1 LTCGIFEAKAS
12 IWFSDGSIH
21 FKGGILMRR
30 LLVVLSLVLATL
42 LLAAYPDKPITFII
56 QAAPGGAS
64 DMVSRTITA
73 IAQEILKVPINCTN
87 ITGAAGAIAMKRLQT
102 SKPDGYTMGYVP
114 VELSMV
120 KALGYADFGPE
131 DFDLLMRIMVIPAAL
146 TVRAD
151 SPWKTA
157 QQFIEYVKT
166 RPGTVTVGNSGP
178 GSIWHI
184 AALSL
189 EKAAGIKLVHVPFDG
204 AAPAVAALLGGHITA
219 VTVSPT
225 EVKAGVESGQLRILA
240 VMSDERTPLF
250 PDVPTMKELGYDVSI
265 AAWGGLALP
274 KGVDPEVYK
283 TLADAFKKAYDSE
296 TFQKFLLDR
305 GMTPAYLDG
314 QKFKEFAIAQ
324 YNMFMEFIPKALGK

>member
-1 LTCGIFEAKAS
+1 
-12 IWFSDGSIH
+12 
-21 FKGGILMRR
+21 
-30 LLVVLSLVLATL
+30 
-42 LLAAYPDKPITFII
+42 
-56 QAAPGGAS
+56 
-64 DMVSRTITA
+64 
-73 IAQEILKVPINCTN
+73 
-87 ITGAAGAIAMKRLQT
+87 
-102 SKPDGYTMGYVP
+102 
-114 VELSMV
+114 
-120 KALGYADFGPE
+120 
-131 DFDLLMRIMVIPAAL
+131 
-146 TVRAD
+146 
-151 SPWKTA
+151 
-157 QQFIEYVKT
+157 
-166 RPGTVTVGNSGP
+166 VGNSGP

-283 TLADAFKKAYDSE
+283 ILADAFKKAYDSE

-314 QKFKEFAIAQ
+314 QKVQGIRHSSVQHVHGTHTEGARKMNRRLPRWAAFNFEVRGWVI
-324 YNMFMEFIPKALGK
+324 